1 MLPLRR
7 PVEDLW
13 ESNWQFGLSGA
24 GFAERRLL
32 AATASARSSRM
43 PFCPFGNFGRY
54 QAPGLLASP
63 GGAIATTL
71 GAREVCPKAVRLKVR
86 RPKSGFC

>member
-13 ESNWQFGLSGA
+13 ESSRRFGLSGA

-32 AATASARSSRM
+32 AAIAIARSSRI

-71 GAREVCPKAVRLKVR
+71 GASEVRPKAVRLKVR
-86 RPKSGFC
+86 RPKFGLC